1 VLDGLAPIAAGEFS
15 GGSYAN
21 SAGRRNYKLYAPHR
35 YHGQALPLV
44 VMLHGCTQDPDDFAA
59 GTRMNQAADEKDCF
73 VLYPQQSKAAN
84 PSLCWNWF
92 SALDQQRDHGE
103 PSIIADM
110 ARDVMRTHRI
120 DTRRVFVA
128 GMSAGGAMAVILA
141 ATYPD
146 VFSAVGVHSG
156 IPYQA
161 AQNLLTALSAMRRG
175 AKDNALMNL
184 KPVRT
189 IVFHGSKDRKVHP
202 RNGEQIILQLLDP
215 SPASAA
221 GKRVT
226 LQSGTKNGRSFER
239 KVFHNPEG
247 STLAE
252 QWLVR
257 GTGHAWSGGSAEG
270 SNAEPAGPDA
280 SREMLRF
287 FLRAPDPVET
297 SRETGARNSILR
309 RTLRALRLLPAQ
321 NPRE

>member
-1 VLDGLAPIAAGEFS
+1 MLDGSAPIAAGEFS
-15 GGSYAN
+15 GGSYTS
-21 SAGRRNYKLYAPHR
+21 SAGRRDYKLFAPHR

-59 GTRMNQAADEKDCF
+59 GTRMNQVADEKDCF

-92 SALDQQRDHGE
+92 NALDQERGHGE
-103 PSIIADM
+103 PSLIADM
-110 ARDVMRTHRI
+110 TREVIKTYGI
-120 DTRRVFVA
+120 DTRQVFVA

-146 VFSAVGVHSG
+146 VFSAIGVHSG
-156 IPYQA
+156 LPYQA

-175 AKDNALMNL
+175 AKDYALKNL
-184 KPVRT
+184 KPVRA

-202 RNGEQIILQLLDP
+202 RNGEQIILQLLGP
-215 SPASAA
+215 SPASTA
-221 GKRVT
+221 GKRLT
-226 LQSGTKNGRSFER
+226 LQTGTKNGRSFER
-239 KVFHNPEG
+239 KVFRNPAG

-257 GTGHAWSGGSAEG
+257 GTGHAWSGGSVEG
-270 SNAEPAGPDA
+270 SHAEPAGPDA

-297 SRETGARNSILR
+297 SREAGAPNSILR
-309 RTLRALRLLPAQ
+309 RALRALKLLPAQ
-321 NPRE
+321 NP

>member
-1 VLDGLAPIAAGEFS
+1 VLDGSERIAAGEFA

-21 SAGRRNYKLYAPHR
+21 SAGRRDYKLFAPHR
-35 YHGQALPLV
+35 YRGQALPLV
-44 VMLHGCTQDPDDFAA
+44 LMLHGCTQDPDDFAT
-59 GTRMNQAADEKDCF
+59 GTRMNQVADEKDCF
-73 VLYPQQSKAAN
+73 VLYPQQSKDAN

-92 SALDQQRDHGE
+92 NAPDQERDQGE

-110 ARDVMRTHRI
+110 AREVIKTYRI
-120 DTRRVFVA
+120 DPSQVFVA

-146 VFSAVGVHSG
+146 VFSAIGVHSG

-175 AKDNALMNL
+175 AQDHSLKNL
-184 KPVRT
+184 KPVRA

-202 RNGEQIILQLLDP
+202 RNGEQIIRQLLGP
-215 SPASAA
+215 STASTT
-221 GKRVT
+221 GKGLTVRTGV
-226 LQSGTKNGRSFER
+226 KNGRSFER
-239 KVFHNPEG
+239 KIFRNPEG

-257 GTGHAWSGGSAEG
+257 GASHGWSGGSAEG
-270 SNAEPAGPDA
+270 SHVEPAGPDA

-287 FLRAPDPVET
+287 FLRAPDVVEA
-297 SRETGARNSILR
+297 SREVSAQNGILR
-309 RTLRALRLLPAQ
+309 RALRALKLLPTQ
-321 NPRE
+321 TR